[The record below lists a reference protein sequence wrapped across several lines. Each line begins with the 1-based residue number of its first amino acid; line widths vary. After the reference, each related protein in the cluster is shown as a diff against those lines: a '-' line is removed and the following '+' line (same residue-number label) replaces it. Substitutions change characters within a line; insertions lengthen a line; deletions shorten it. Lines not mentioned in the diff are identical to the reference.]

1 MAFFRLNC
9 VFCSLDCA
17 KHWLFDWV
25 KHIKTATKWL
35 STVEVVLSHL
45 RGTIKKECSTMKMAV
60 IIKEF
65 LYEKQLANHTKKTL
79 SGYKYCLELFAKW
92 LDTYQDIQELEDITP
107 RDLKAYIHYHQK
119 QGHKATYI
127 NGIIKVLR
135 SFFKYCNGEEYCNV
149 NYKKLEWAR
158 QDKPVI
164 NCFTPEQA
172 KKMVAFYN
180 GKDFTSI
187 RNKTM
192 IILFIET
199 GVRCNELICIRPE
212 DIKGNFIVIRGKNH
226 KERMVAITPILGKQ
240 LIKYAS
246 ARESYFDIRKKHD
259 DTLFLSFSG
268 RTLTN
273 AAIEQIVKKA
283 GADFKNTRVSPHT
296 FRHFFAQQQLKNGMD
311 IYSLSRLLGH
321 ESVAITQV
329 YLRNMR
335 DMEIVEKSIRQ
346 SVLENL

>member
-1 MAFFRLNC
+1 
-9 VFCSLDCA
+9 
-17 KHWLFDWV
+17 
-25 KHIKTATKWL
+25 
-35 STVEVVLSHL
+35 
-45 RGTIKKECSTMKMAV
+45 MAV

-212 DIKGNFIVIRGKNH
+212 DIKGNFIGN
-226 KERMVAITPILGKQ
+226 MVPDKLSAITERTIKHILNVFSSHIVCICQNLTLRFSKLPYKKQ
-240 LIKYAS
+240 S
-246 ARESYFDIRKKHD
+246 FSRKK
-259 DTLFLSFSG
+259 LCLLMMRKS
-268 RTLTN
+268 
-273 AAIEQIVKKA
+273 IV
-283 GADFKNTRVSPHT
+283 R
-296 FRHFFAQQQLKNGMD
+296 QLPQ
-311 IYSLSRLLGH
+311 
-321 ESVAITQV
+321 QV
-329 YLRNMR
+329 YR
-335 DMEIVEKSIRQ
+335 
-346 SVLENL
+346 